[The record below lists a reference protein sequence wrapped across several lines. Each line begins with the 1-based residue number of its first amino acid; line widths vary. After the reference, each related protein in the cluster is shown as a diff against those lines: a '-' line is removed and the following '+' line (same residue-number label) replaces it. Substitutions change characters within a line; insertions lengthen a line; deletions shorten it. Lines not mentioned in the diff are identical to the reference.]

1 MWNIIPCE
9 EYWIPSIKKHLAAS
23 VCNCHTCQHPIRSR
37 IIPSPRHQCSSCL
50 HGLLS
55 ESLGLSTSMA
65 EQPGPWGPWGTLWRV
80 KASPGGRTPPKI
92 AGWMGYKKEIPN
104 WYPIQIRM
112 MTGASP
118 SLGWVSH
125 GFSHGFSQ
133 IHGFLVG
140 NSAPETHWV
149 FTISLIGVS
158 GPKVS
163 IIEFYETSIYGWDF
177 EMVYHDMVSLGMMI
191 ITYPSL

>member
-1 MWNIIPCE
+1 MSATVTPVN
-9 EYWIPSIKKHLAAS
+9 IPSAAESSHHRGTSAAAAS
-23 VCNCHTCQHPIRSR
+23 MACCLNLSASRHPW
-37 IIPSPRHQCSSCL
+37 PSNQD
-50 HGLLS
+50 
-55 ESLGLSTSMA
+55 
-65 EQPGPWGPWGTLWRV
+65 
-80 KASPGGRTPPKI
+80 PGGPGGPYGGSRHRQGGVPPPKI